1 MKKYLLPLF
10 AILLCAGSA
19 EAASHDVDFSL
30 WSPEV
35 QWRAPD
41 DDIEVFRLSIYGR
54 NHDVSGLSVGAVDIA
69 TGDLDGVQAGLFY
82 IRAEG
87 DFCGWQGFP
96 LGVLCAVPRTRG
108 NLSGIQTGFVS
119 FVNGDMDGVSFG
131 LFYDDIGGEMT
142 GVQLGIVNTAG
153 SLNGLQVGLVNFAG
167 KGYGLQIGLLNF
179 FEDGIADCCPIFNYH
194 F

>member
-35 QWRAPD
+35 QWRSPD
-41 DDIEVFRLSIYGR
+41 DDIEVFRLSVYGR
-54 NHDVSGLSVGAVDIA
+54 NHDVSGLSLSFFGVA
-69 TGDLDGVQAGLFY
+69 TGNFSGVQWDGFHA
-82 IRAEG
+82 RTEG
-87 DFCGWQGFP
+87 NFSGWQDAF
-96 LGVLCAVPRTRG
+96 VPRTCG
-108 NLSGIQTGFVS
+108 DLAGVQTGWVS
-119 FVNGDMDGVSFG
+119 LVDGDMDGVSFG
-131 LFYDDIGGEMT
+131 LFYDHVGGEMT
-142 GVQLGIVNTAG
+142 GVQLGIVNRAG
-153 SLNGLQVGLVNFAG
+153 SINGLQVGFVNFAG

-179 FEDGIADCCPIFNYH
+179 FEDGIVGCCPLFNYH